1 MEGRDLTKG
10 SVSKKLI
17 LFSLP
22 LIGAYLLQSLYS
34 TVDMLIVSYLA
45 GTYSMSA
52 VNIVGQISQVVT
64 GIAFGFLSGAT
75 VMIAQ
80 YLGGGRH
87 QEKQEAIETTFSFVF
102 WLSVITT
109 VVMLCLADPL
119 LTLLNTPKECYQ
131 EAWNYYMIYMA
142 GTIFVFFY
150 NAISSILRGMGDSRN
165 PLYFVILSTVVN
177 IILDLIMVGPMK
189 MGAAGAALATIISQA
204 VSVLVSVLYLKKI
217 GFSFLANDRKAQAF
231 PENRENA
238 ATEENVFSKNLAKK
252 EKKNPS
258 FSEDA
263 ANKRGKRRFWK
274 INREQLKILFQLGT
288 PAAIQETLLNV
299 SLVVLIAVANNL
311 GVYES
316 AAVGI
321 GAKINV
327 IFILPVCALN
337 VALATM
343 VGQNVGAGKME
354 RAMKAAK
361 LELIYSAIYSAVICA
376 VMWVFSKELLMIFTR
391 DPQTLTVGADYFKGH
406 CWDYLLLMPFGYCFG
421 GLFMGT
427 GHSGYVAIANGVG
440 ALISRIPLSI
450 VLAQVM
456 GLGVV
461 GIGLAYPI
469 STFFTDLTYFILF
482 LKGDWKQSGISR
494 EGL

>member
-1 MEGRDLTKG
+1 MDNHDLTQG

-22 LIGAYLLQSLYS
+22 LIGAYLLQSVYS
-34 TVDMLIVSYLA
+34 IVDMLIVSYLA

-75 VMIAQ
+75 IMIAQ

-87 QEKQEAIETTFSFVF
+87 EEKQEAIETTFSFVF
-102 WLSVITT
+102 RLSIFTT
-109 VVMLCLADPL
+109 VLMLLLADPL
-119 LTLLNTPKECYQ
+119 LTLLRTPQECYQ

-150 NAISSILRGMGDSRN
+150 NAISSILRGMGDSKN
-165 PLYFVILSTVVN
+165 PLYFVILSTVIN
-177 IILDLIMVGPMK
+177 IILDIIMVGPMK

-204 VSVLVSVLYLKKI
+204 VSVFVSAFYLKKI
-217 GFSFLANDRKAQAF
+217 GLSIFAKERRKGW
-231 PENRENA
+231 
-238 ATEENVFSKNLAKK
+238 KM
-252 EKKNPS
+252 
-258 FSEDA
+258 
-263 ANKRGKRRFWK
+263 NK
-274 INREQLKILFQLGT
+274 EQLKILFQLGT

-337 VALATM
+337 VAFATM

-354 RAMKAAK
+354 RAMQAAR
-361 LELIYSAIYSAVICA
+361 LEFIYSALYSVLICA
-376 VMWVFSKELLMIFTR
+376 VMWFFSKELLMIFTR
-391 DPQTLTVGADYFKGH
+391 DPNTLAVGADYFKGH
-406 CWDYLLLMPFGYCFG
+406 CWDYLLLMPLGYCFG

-450 VLAQVM
+450 VLTQVM

-482 LKGDWKQSGISR
+482 LKGDWKQSGIVR
-494 EGL
+494 EDL